1 MKRWLTA
8 LLAGLIVF
16 GTTFAFAATLGGV
29 TSGSVGANA
38 AVVAACDSNGVATS
52 YSSAWDAADKRYEV
66 ATVTVSGVSDSCDG
80 ATLKVTLK
88 DSAGAQIAEATQAL
102 PTSVATSFT
111 LTPATTPAV
120 SSTEAVEVIIAS

>member
-38 AVVAACDSNGVATS
+38 AVVAACDSNGVTTS
-52 YSSAWDAADKRYEV
+52 YASAWDAADKRYEV
-66 ATVTVSGVSDSCDG
+66 ATVTVSGVADSCDG

-88 DSAGAQIAEATQAL
+88 DSAGAQIAEATDVL

-111 LTPATTPAV
+111 LTPATPPAV